1 MPGGFVT
8 DQRSINSR
16 LRRLRV
22 NRKAW
27 IASIEPLTFSPRQRL
42 AVRTPFGDFT
52 MEDAD
57 RNLTRIPNKP
67 RGLAELER
75 TREIT
80 APSVFDTNGRDNS
93 AYGLKSRFEERG
105 FSERAIKT
113 LVDAGV
119 DAPERLLFMTDVDLK
134 SINGLG
140 NSSLDEIDLYRSRFS
155 PPPLSAEDRIK
166 IAVIRR
172 KFYPGEGTAVLAAKT
187 GISKNAA
194 RAVDL
199 VVREAVPEVVEAV
212 EQGNVPL
219 REARIIR
226 YLPPETQKEY
236 VRSEVKPP

>member
-1 MPGGFVT
+1 
-8 DQRSINSR
+8 
-16 LRRLRV
+16 
-22 NRKAW
+22 
-27 IASIEPLTFSPRQRL
+27 
-42 AVRTPFGDFT
+42 
-52 MEDAD
+52 
-57 RNLTRIPNKP
+57 
-67 RGLAELER
+67 
-75 TREIT
+75 
-80 APSVFDTNGRDNS
+80 
-93 AYGLKSRFEERG
+93 
-105 FSERAIKT
+105 
-113 LVDAGV
+113 
-119 DAPERLLFMTDVDLK
+119 MTDVDLK

-140 NSSLDEIDLYRSRFS
+140 NVSLDEIDLYRSRFS

-172 KFYPGEGTAVLAAKT
+172 KFYPAEGTAVLAAKT

-236 VRSEVKPP
+236 VRAEVKPPAREVLHKYLTDKAGGGAMHQRKKTLARSGTPTIRG